1 MLMRVKN
8 ETFGCYT
15 DDCDKPNKYSSDW
28 ERTLW
33 ETYSYR
39 NPSEDC
45 DTKRTGPCK
54 ISKNTEIQSTQK

>member
-8 ETFGCYT
+8 EKVARHPDCYF
-15 DDCDKPNKYSSDW
+15 DNDKPGKYESDW

-39 NPSEDC
+39 NPTKDC

-54 ISKNTEIQSTQK
+54 ADSQT